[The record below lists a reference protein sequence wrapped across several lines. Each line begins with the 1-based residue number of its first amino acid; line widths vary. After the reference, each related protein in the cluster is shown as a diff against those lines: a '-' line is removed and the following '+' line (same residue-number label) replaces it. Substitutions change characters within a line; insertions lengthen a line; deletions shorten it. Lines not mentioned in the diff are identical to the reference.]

1 MTPMECTLVQGR
13 LSEFSDGCV
22 VEAERRALEA
32 HVARCKACYAR
43 LEEYRALRRSV
54 QALPRESVPAPLA
67 FQIRATASREAN
79 RRRLYAGVGGWFRQR
94 LERAAFVANDLMRP
108 LAIPAV
114 GGLFSAILLFSMVM
128 TNFRGIVTA
137 QTANDIPTIL
147 STDASIL
154 TTPPMNFEADDIV
167 LDVLVDETGKIIDYS
182 FPEGYGSLK
191 TAEMRRRL
199 ENSLLFT
206 QFKPA
211 TAFGQPVI
219 GWVRV
224 SFQKKIIDIQG

>member
-1 MTPMECTLVQGR
+1 VPHE
-13 LSEFSDGCV
+13 
-22 VEAERRALEA
+22 
-32 HVARCKACYAR
+32 
-43 LEEYRALRRSV
+43 
-54 QALPRESVPAPLA
+54 PVPAPLA
-67 FQIRATASREAN
+67 CQIRATASREAN

-94 LERAAFVANDLMRP
+94 LERAAFFANDLMRP

>member
-1 MTPMECTLVQGR
+1 MDCTLVQGR

-22 VEAERRALEA
+22 VDAERRALEA

-43 LEEYRALRRSV
+43 LEEYRTLRRSL
-54 QALPRESVPAPLA
+54 QALPKQTVPSPVAYYVRSA
-67 FQIRATASREAN
+67 ASREAS
-79 RRRLYAGVGGWFRQR
+79 RRRLYAGFDGWMREKVDSLSLF
-94 LERAAFVANDLMRP
+94 ANNLMRP

-114 GGLFSAILLFSMVM
+114 GGLCSAIILFSMVM

-137 QTANDIPTIL
+137 QSPNDIPTIL

-154 TTPPMNFEADDIV
+154 TTPPMNFDANDIV